1 MPVQDKVRALRTDA
15 RVLSEVARL
24 QKNATDMVL
33 RQAESLEW
41 QATALE
47 RTVASQ
53 SEPENPRNSVVM

>member
-15 RVLSEVARL
+15 RVLTEVARL

-41 QATALE
+41 QATAL
-47 RTVASQ
+47 
-53 SEPENPRNSVVM
+53 